1 MLYTD
6 GKIEATREEAQAH
19 IAELDAAASLAARE
33 ATRDEVQ
40 AEIDRDVTL
49 GLVKD
54 LRAETDPLDEQWVAL
69 ALPADIPDTLPF
81 WSAVREL
88 AMTDYRAKTI
98 DGQPTKRRM
107 RKDLAAAFL
116 PRIKTLLG

>member
-6 GKIEATREEAQAH
+6 GKIEATREDAQAH
-19 IAELDAAASLAARE
+19 IAALDAAESLAARE

-49 GLVKD
+49 GAVAGLQ
-54 LRAETDPLDEQWVAL
+54 AETDPLDEQWVVL
-69 ALPADIPDTLPF
+69 ALPADAADTLKF
-81 WSAVREL
+81 WSAVGEL
-88 AMTDYRAKTI
+88 ATTDYSAKTI

-107 RKDLAAAFL
+107 RKDKAVACLT
-116 PRIKTLLG
+116 RIKTLLQ

>member
-40 AEIDRDVTL
+40 AEIDKDITL
-49 GLVKD
+49 GAVAGLQ
-54 LRAETDPLDEQWVAL
+54 AETDPLDEMWVVL
-69 ALPADIPDTLPF
+69 VLPADAPDTPKF
-81 WSAVREL
+81 WSAVGEL
-88 AMTDYRAKTI
+88 AMTDFRAKTI

-107 RKDLAAAFL
+107 RKDRAKACLT
-116 PRIKTLLG
+116 RIKTLLG